1 MIICVAGAAMSRAMV
16 RSIVPPKKVCVV
28 LVHSSVEAGVA
39 KEAAEREKEE
49 GELWLAAKM
58 GEEAGF

>member
-1 MIICVAGAAMSRAMV
+1 
-16 RSIVPPKKVCVV
+16 VCVV

-49 GELWLAAKM
+49 GELWLAAKI